1 MIKFFRSIR
10 LFFDY
15 RRNVIKNKL
24 YLNEKFGLE
33 VSWIYE
39 MYTTVTLA
47 DAPEDMKQKYGS
59 ALAEYEIKKYI
70 SAVNANL
77 AKLGLEEL
85 VNVYEIKRLNND
97 EYGIAFGYALFNNAR
112 LLLMFLGTVLAALGS
127 IVALIII

>member
-39 MYTTVTLA
+39 MYTTLTLA
-47 DAPEDMKQKYGS
+47 EAPEDMKQKYGS

-70 SAVNANL
+70 GVVNANL

-85 VNVYEIKRLNND
+85 VNVYEIKRLNKD
-97 EYGIAFGYALFNNAR
+97 EYGIAFGYALFNNLR
-112 LLLMFLGTVLAALGS
+112 LLLLFVGTILAALGS
-127 IVALIII
+127 IITLIII

>member
-15 RRNVIKNKL
+15 RRNIIENKL

-39 MYTTVTLA
+39 MYTTITLV
-47 DAPEDMKQKYGS
+47 DVPDEMKQKYGS
-59 ALAEYEIKKYI
+59 ALPEYEIKKYI
-70 SAVNANL
+70 TAVNSNL
-77 AKLGLEEL
+77 PKLGLEEL

-112 LLLMFLGTVLAALGS
+112 LFLLAFGTLLTVIAS
-127 IVALIII
+127 IITLIII